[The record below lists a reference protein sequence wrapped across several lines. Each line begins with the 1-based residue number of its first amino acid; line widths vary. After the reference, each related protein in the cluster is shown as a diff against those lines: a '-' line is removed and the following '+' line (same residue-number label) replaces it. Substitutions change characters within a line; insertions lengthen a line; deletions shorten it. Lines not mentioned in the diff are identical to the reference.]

1 MLMLSGIL
9 VVPIVSILSYNLLY
23 NGSQIIIP
31 LSAMFCF
38 IGGLLRILYALIM
51 EDATSE
57 SGINEMRGYG
67 PAAAP
72 QFEPAARRN
81 ALPPAAA
88 NTATNWRPR
97 ANTAEIYQPP
107 SITEHTTRLLD
118 KDDSSNR

>member
-1 MLMLSGIL
+1 MLMLSGML
-9 VVPIVSILSYNLLY
+9 VVPIVALLSYNLLY
-23 NGSQIIIP
+23 DSSQIIIP

-51 EDATSE
+51 EDATPE
-57 SGINEMRGYG
+57 SAANEMSGYG

-72 QFEPAARRN
+72 QFERPARHT

-107 SITEHTTRLLD
+107 SVTENTTRLLD
-118 KDDSSNR
+118 QEDPKNR